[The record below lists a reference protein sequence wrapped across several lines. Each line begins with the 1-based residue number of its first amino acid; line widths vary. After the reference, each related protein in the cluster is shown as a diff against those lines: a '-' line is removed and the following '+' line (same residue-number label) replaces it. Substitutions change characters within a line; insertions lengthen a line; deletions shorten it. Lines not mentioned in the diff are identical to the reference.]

1 MKNGMDVVTSI
12 YHIENALGFSKKSKD
27 ITIDDLLNRLDKISI
42 ISDGNIEY
50 PYKDMKR
57 ENKIVQLLVIIDNYV
72 QKENQ

>member
-1 MKNGMDVVTSI
+1 MSTFNITL
-12 YHIENALGFSKKSKD
+12 ENALGFSKKSKD

-72 QKENQ
+72 QKETQ

>member
-1 MKNGMDVVTSI
+1 MSTFDITL
-12 YHIENALGFSKKSKD
+12 ENALGFSKKSKD

-72 QKENQ
+72 QKETQ

>member
-1 MKNGMDVVTSI
+1 MKEDLMSTFDITL
-12 YHIENALGFSKKSKD
+12 ENALGFSKKSKD

-72 QKENQ
+72 QKETQ

>member
-1 MKNGMDVVTSI
+1 MKEDLMSTFNITL
-12 YHIENALGFSKKSKD
+12 ENALGFSKKSKD

-72 QKENQ
+72 QKETQ